1 MTASL
6 GAQRVFIFTTSGT
19 TSYPP
24 ASLGLYASAYK
35 SLDLIIKI
43 ETGVIILG
51 VVDFYIQA

>member
-6 GAQRVFIFTTSGT
+6 GAQRVLICT

-51 VVDFYIQA
+51 VVDFYTQA